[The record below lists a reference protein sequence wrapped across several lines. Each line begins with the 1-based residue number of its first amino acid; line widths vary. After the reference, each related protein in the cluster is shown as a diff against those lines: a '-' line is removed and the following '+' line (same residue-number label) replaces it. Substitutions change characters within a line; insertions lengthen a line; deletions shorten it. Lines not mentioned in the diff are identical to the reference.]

1 MKLQGKVALISG
13 GGRGIGRAVALG
25 YAREGAKVAICSR
38 TPSEINAV
46 GREIEAL
53 GGTSVF
59 LACDVSKEDEV
70 MRCVE
75 ETLSR
80 FGEIHVLV
88 NNAGVMSRA
97 APIAEFEI
105 RKWDYT
111 LSVNLRG
118 PFLLSRA
125 VLPHMQKAKK
135 GSIINVSSSLGRR
148 SWPNF
153 GAYSVSKAAL
163 EALTLVLAEEVRSS
177 GIRVNSVDPG
187 YVATKI
193 THFSGSSPDSVTPVF
208 VYLASDESKAITA
221 MQLTASHWQS
231 EIKRL

>member
-1 MKLQGKVALISG
+1 
-13 GGRGIGRAVALG
+13 
-25 YAREGAKVAICSR
+25 
-38 TPSEINAV
+38 V
-46 GREIEAL
+46 G
-53 GGTSVF
+53 
-59 LACDVSKEDEV
+59 
-70 MRCVE
+70 

-105 RKWDYT
+105 PKWDYT

-125 VLPHMQKAKK
+125 VLHHMLKAKK
-135 GSIINVSSSLGRR
+135 GSIINVSSSLGRGAG
-148 SWPNF
+148 PNF

-163 EALTLVLAEEVRSS
+163 EALTRVLAEELKST

-193 THFSGSSPDSVTPVF
+193 THFTGSSPDSVAPVF
-208 VYLASDESKAITA
+208 VYLASDESKRITG

-231 EIKRL
+231 EIKRG